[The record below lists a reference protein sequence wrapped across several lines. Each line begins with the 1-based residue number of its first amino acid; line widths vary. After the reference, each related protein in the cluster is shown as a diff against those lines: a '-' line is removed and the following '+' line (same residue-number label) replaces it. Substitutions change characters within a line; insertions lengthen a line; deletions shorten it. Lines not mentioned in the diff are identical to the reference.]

1 MNPTVGF
8 ILAILILGVVTFMLG
23 QIIPAIW
30 FLAKFLTVLLFIVLA
45 IVVPIQAASLKLA
58 VRAVFKED
66 VPFKASYVLMA
77 VLLFVYVAI
86 MMVAFK
92 MRFDPSIAYL
102 GQFVVG
108 SFLLG
113 KFIEMDEESIG
124 ILKGAL
130 VSLLTTAITY
140 GIWIVG
146 GQHDLGDAGVTDDA
160 RLLRVATVACPPGWP

>member
-1 MNPTVGF
+1 MNATAGLIV
-8 ILAILILGVVTFMLG
+8 AILILGAAMFMLG
-23 QIIPAIW
+23 QIIPAILV
-30 FLAKFLTVLLFIVLA
+30 LAKVLVMFAVIVLG

-58 VRAVFKED
+58 VRAIFKED
-66 VPFKASYVLMA
+66 VSFKASYVLMA
-77 VLLFVYVAI
+77 ILLFVYVVI

-92 MRFDPSIAYL
+92 TPIIAYA

-113 KFIEMDEESIG
+113 RFIEMDGDPIG

-140 GIWIVG
+140 GIMFVAGSTIMG
-146 GQHDLGDAGVTDDA
+146 MLG
-160 RLLRVATVACPPGWP
+160 

>member
-1 MNPTVGF
+1 MNPTVGL

-23 QIIPAIW
+23 QIIPAILV
-30 FLAKFLTVLLFIVLA
+30 LAKLLLMLLFIVLG

-58 VRAVFKED
+58 VRAIFKED

-77 VLLFVYVAI
+77 ILLFVYVVI
-86 MMVAFK
+86 MMVAIK
-92 MRFDPSIAYL
+92 MPIIANV
-102 GQFVVG
+102 GQFIVG

-113 KFIEMDEESIG
+113 KFIEMDGESIG

-140 GIWIVG
+140 GIWFVAA
-146 GQHDLGDAGVTDDA
+146 DLIMEMLG
-160 RLLRVATVACPPGWP
+160 

>member
-1 MNPTVGF
+1 MNPTVGL

-23 QIIPAIW
+23 QIIPVILV
-30 FLAKFLTVLLFIVLA
+30 LAKLLLMLLFIVLG

-58 VRAVFKED
+58 VRAIFKED

-77 VLLFVYVAI
+77 VLLVVYVVITMIAI
-86 MMVAFK
+86 K
-92 MRFDPSIAYL
+92 MSFNPSIAYL

-113 KFIEMDEESIG
+113 RFIEMDEESIG
-124 ILKGAL
+124 IMKGAL

-140 GIWIVG
+140 GIMFVAG
-146 GQHDLGDAGVTDDA
+146 GMIMEMLG
-160 RLLRVATVACPPGWP
+160 

>member
-1 MNPTVGF
+1 M
-8 ILAILILGVVTFMLG
+8 AILILGVVTFMLG

-146 GQHDLGDAGVTDDA
+146 GSTILGMLG
-160 RLLRVATVACPPGWP
+160 LRMMRGF

>member
-1 MNPTVGF
+1 MNPTAGL

-23 QIIPAIW
+23 QIIHAILV
-30 FLAKFLTVLLFIVLA
+30 LAKLLLMLLFIVLG

-58 VRAVFKED
+58 VRAIFKED

-77 VLLFVYVAI
+77 ILLFVYVVI
-86 MMVAFK
+86 MMVAIK
-92 MRFDPSIAYL
+92 MPIIANV
-102 GQFVVG
+102 GQFIVG

-113 KFIEMDEESIG
+113 KFIEMDGESIG

-140 GIWIVG
+140 GIWFVAA
-146 GQHDLGDAGVTDDA
+146 DLIMEMLG
-160 RLLRVATVACPPGWP
+160 